1 MCGKPENKQNKQ
13 TIMGRRDKKGGSV
26 QDDAEKYRRYT
37 NPFIYLFF
45 FILLNSRSQTQQE
58 ENYKDKKTEAEDE
71 TITSSL
77 QHGTH
82 PQQQPDC
89 YSI

>member
-37 NPFIYLFF
+37 NPFMYLFF
-45 FILLNSRSQTQQE
+45 SF
-58 ENYKDKKTEAEDE
+58 Y
-71 TITSSL
+71 
-77 QHGTH
+77 
-82 PQQQPDC
+82 
-89 YSI
+89 